1 MHLLEHDP
9 VFTNVAT
16 VVRVPYGTGAKVHN
30 DRPSHGFAYLY
41 GGRLEFTFQNGTAF
55 TAEAGDLVY
64 MPKGSYYTSI
74 SPDTL
79 LPTEGGCIAV
89 NFHLAKDPG
98 APPFRLRIRNKA
110 QMLSLFES
118 LLRHRL
124 RDAPGD
130 RQELYSELYR
140 IFALLKTQ
148 YAQPYSAR
156 QDLTLLQPALDH
168 ISAHCFQRT
177 IPTGELAKLCGIS
190 QSYLRKLFG
199 RALGLSPVEYTRQL
213 RLAYA
218 RELLKSGE
226 YTVWA
231 AAEQAGFRD
240 PAYFSRE
247 FRKLYRHSPS
257 SLLK

>member
-1 MHLLEHDP
+1 MHLLEADP
-9 VFTNVAT
+9 TVIRVLT
-16 VVRVPYGTGAKVHN
+16 VVQVPYGAGAKVHN
-30 DRPSHGFAYLY
+30 NRPSHGFAYLY
-41 GGRLEFTFQNGTAF
+41 GGRLEFTFQDGTAF
-55 TAEAGDLVY
+55 TADAGDLVY
-64 MPKGSYYTSI
+64 MPKGSFYTTN
-74 SPDTL
+74 SPDS
-79 LPTEGGCIAV
+79 LPSTEGGCIAV
-89 NFHLAKDPG
+89 NFQLAEDP
-98 APPFRLRIRNKA
+98 ASLPFRLRIRNRA

-118 LLRHRL
+118 LLRRRL

-130 RQELYSELYR
+130 RQELFSELYR

-156 QDLTLLQPALDH
+156 QDLTLLQPALEH
-168 ISAHCFQRT
+168 IAAHCFQRT
-177 IPTGELAKLCGIS
+177 ITTEELAKLCGIS

-199 RALGLSPVEYTRQL
+199 RTLGLSPVEYTRQL
-213 RLAYA
+213 RLSYA
-218 RELLKSGE
+218 RELLESGE